1 MTIYLCTYTAGTCHL
16 VKKVTNKF
24 YPFRSKKRIE
34 FRDSTDLNRVILSHS
49 VAPHEPGV
57 LYAVSSS
64 LLLYMDSSEGEV
76 QQLDLRES
84 ERILQPRCFIKF
96 SATWLNDACVVH
108 DHGKQLVICA
118 NGLDGARAWDMST
131 GTVCW
136 RVDGQTSGMDQS
148 MDVRG
153 VTSDGSGHLFV
164 SDTENGNKVLSA
176 ADGQYLGRC
185 NIKGLGQ
192 PSIIRWNEETS
203 SLVSVCQWRR
213 KLCLKVIK
221 VQCLEN

>member
-1 MTIYLCTYTAGTCHL
+1 MTIYLCTYTAGTCHF

-49 VAPHEPGV
+49 VAPHKPDI
-57 LYAVSSS
+57 LCAVSSS
-64 LLLYMDSSEGEV
+64 LLLYTNSSVV
-76 QQLDLRES
+76 QQLDLSDS
-84 ERILQPRCFIKF
+84 EPKLQPSHFTK
-96 SATWLNDACVVH
+96 SVWSHWLCDLCVLV
-108 DHGKQLVICA
+108 DNGKQLVVCV
-118 NGLDGARAWDMST
+118 NGLDGARAWDKDIGEVIWKLEGVT
-131 GTVCW
+131 C
-136 RVDGQTSGMDQS
+136 GMDQNMNLKS
-148 MDVRG
+148 

-164 SDTENGNKVLSA
+164 SDTENGIKVLAA
-176 ADGQYLGRC
+176 ADGQCLGRC

-192 PSIIRWNEETS
+192 PSIIRWNEEIS